1 MSMWLD
7 HKKGVTIMVLIA
19 QNQSLKKAKTDFE
32 NAYIRQAI
40 EANDCRLR
48 KAAEALDI
56 HYSALITKMKRNG
69 IRVKPQMEV
78 SNGL

>member
-1 MSMWLD
+1 
-7 HKKGVTIMVLIA
+7 MVLIA
-19 QNQSLKKAKTDFE
+19 QNQSLKQAKTDFE

-56 HYSALITKMKRNG
+56 HYSALVTKMKRNG
-69 IRVKPQMEV
+69 IEVKPQMEASDGV
-78 SNGL
+78 

>member
-1 MSMWLD
+1 
-7 HKKGVTIMVLIA
+7 MVLIA
-19 QNQSLKKAKTDFE
+19 QNQSLKQAKTDFE

-69 IRVKPQMEV
+69 IKIKPQMEV
-78 SNGL
+78 TNGL

>member
-1 MSMWLD
+1 
-7 HKKGVTIMVLIA
+7 MVLIA
-19 QNQSLKKAKTDFE
+19 QNQSLKQAKTNFE

-69 IRVKPQMEV
+69 IVVKPQMEA

>member
-1 MSMWLD
+1 
-7 HKKGVTIMVLIA
+7 MVLIA

-32 NAYIRQAI
+32 NAYIKQAI

>member
-1 MSMWLD
+1 
-7 HKKGVTIMVLIA
+7 MVLIA
-19 QNQSLKKAKTDFE
+19 QNQSLKQAKTDFE

-69 IRVKPQMEV
+69 IKVKPQMEA

>member
-1 MSMWLD
+1 
-7 HKKGVTIMVLIA
+7 MVLIA

-56 HYSALITKMKRNG
+56 HYSALITKMRRNG
-69 IRVKPQMEV
+69 IKVKPQMEA

>member
-1 MSMWLD
+1 
-7 HKKGVTIMVLIA
+7 MVLIA
-19 QNQSLKKAKTDFE
+19 QNQSLKQAKTNFE

-56 HYSALITKMKRNG
+56 HYSALITKMKPNG
-69 IRVKPQMEV
+69 IVVKPQMEA

>member
-1 MSMWLD
+1 
-7 HKKGVTIMVLIA
+7 MVLIA

-69 IRVKPQMEV
+69 IRIKPQMET

>member
-1 MSMWLD
+1 
-7 HKKGVTIMVLIA
+7 MVLIA
-19 QNQSLKKAKTDFE
+19 QNQSLKQAKTNFE

-69 IRVKPQMEV
+69 IAIKPQMEV

>member
-1 MSMWLD
+1 
-7 HKKGVTIMVLIA
+7 MVLIA

-69 IRVKPQMEV
+69 IKVRPQMEA

>member
-1 MSMWLD
+1 
-7 HKKGVTIMVLIA
+7 MVLIA
-19 QNQSLKKAKTDFE
+19 QNQSLKQAKTDFE

-56 HYSALITKMKRNG
+56 HYSALVTKMKRNG
-69 IRVKPQMEV
+69 IVVKPQMEASDGV
-78 SNGL
+78 

>member
-1 MSMWLD
+1 
-7 HKKGVTIMVLIA
+7 MVLIA
-19 QNQSLKKAKTDFE
+19 QNQSLKQAKTNFE

-69 IRVKPQMEV
+69 IVVKPQMEV